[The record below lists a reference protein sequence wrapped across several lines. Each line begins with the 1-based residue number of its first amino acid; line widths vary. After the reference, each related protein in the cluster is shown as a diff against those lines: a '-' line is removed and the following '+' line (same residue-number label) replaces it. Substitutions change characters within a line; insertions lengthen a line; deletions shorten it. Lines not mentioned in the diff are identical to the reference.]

1 MFDGTIN
8 EEWYFSCSAC
18 RMSCNERLIVFLAVY
33 FEFCVVVVEIDVEIV
48 YLLDWQS
55 GSTRHGQD
63 FLDV

>member
-1 MFDGTIN
+1 
-8 EEWYFSCSAC
+8 
-18 RMSCNERLIVFLAVY
+18 MSCNERLIVFLAVY